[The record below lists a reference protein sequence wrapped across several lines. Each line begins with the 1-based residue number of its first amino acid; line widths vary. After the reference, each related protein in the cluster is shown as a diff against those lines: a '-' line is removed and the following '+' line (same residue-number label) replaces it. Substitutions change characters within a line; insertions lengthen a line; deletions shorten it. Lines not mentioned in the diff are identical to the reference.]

1 MDIRTYYEEQRGL
14 MCTAMRESLPYLR
27 RLLRMDAEQFAA
39 VLGIHEQEL
48 ADIEAGG
55 EELGATVFLAIAAVL
70 DDAVREMPEIAV
82 RIETIL
88 SLNAPEDE
96 GFFDHLGTISLTQR
110 WLDTFPTP
118 FETHAWDRT
127 QDWLTEEDYHT
138 FATDCRI
145 FLDHSMI
152 ASEGFFAA
160 AEPLIAALREH
171 GSTFLV
177 SLATVRALE
186 VDLRSTDDAVRRNA
200 KNGMRH
206 LVHLQEES
214 LVDLRGEDDDGTE
227 LSTFFS
233 VFARFKN
240 TYQIVLF
247 TNASDCAAQITLL
260 NRAQLGGG
268 EIDLVGYQSEHG
280 FYRWQA
286 SGTDCH
292 VPSYAD
298 EDGDDADMREP
309 MRGWD
314 DLDAALAELSDPPNG
329 TFEDIPTVEEIER
342 KVSSAEEIPD
352 ADEVVIFDEPDAAEI
367 EAMAAEMRALDA
379 GGQES
384 SPPAAAMNDVAA
396 AELVDWQSVD
406 DGDDST
412 SPTTKNTT
420 PEPARSTLPRGWDEI
435 G

>member
-118 FETHAWDRT
+118 FETHAWERT

-145 FLDHSMI
+145 FLDHSII

-206 LVHLQEES
+206 LVHLQEEG
-214 LVDLRGEDDDGTE
+214 LVDLRGEDGDGTE

-309 MRGWD
+309 MFGWD
-314 DLDAALAELSDPPNG
+314 DLDAALAEPSDPPNG

-352 ADEVVIFDEPDAAEI
+352 ADEVVIFDEPDAAEL
-367 EAMAAEMRALDA
+367 ETMAADMRAFEK
-379 GGQES
+379 GMIES
-384 SPPAAAMNDVAA
+384 SAPAAAADDVAT
-396 AELVDWQSVD
+396 AELVDRQCGDNSNDSAPFTPKSSV
-406 DGDDST
+406 
-412 SPTTKNTT
+412 
-420 PEPARSTLPRGWDEI
+420 PEHDRSALPRGWDEI

>member
-48 ADIEAGG
+48 ADIEGGG

-127 QDWLTEEDYHT
+127 

-145 FLDHSMI
+145 FLDHSII

-206 LVHLQEES
+206 LVHLQEEG

-309 MRGWD
+309 MLGWD
-314 DLDAALAELSDPPNG
+314 DLDAALAEPSDPPNG
-329 TFEDIPTVEEIER
+329 TFEDIPTIEEIER

-384 SPPAAAMNDVAA
+384 SLSAAAMNDVAA

-412 SPTTKNTT
+412 SPTPKNTT